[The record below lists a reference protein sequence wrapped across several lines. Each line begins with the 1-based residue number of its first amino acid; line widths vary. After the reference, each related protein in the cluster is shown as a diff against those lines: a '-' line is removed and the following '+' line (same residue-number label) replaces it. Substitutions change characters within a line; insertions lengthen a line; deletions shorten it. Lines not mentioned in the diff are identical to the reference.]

1 MIIIWIPY
9 VTFLILQDAAR
20 HIARMET
27 KQKTLA
33 TPITAGFTSVFLIEM
48 CQRSMIADTS
58 HCRHLYS
65 MLE

>member
-9 VTFLILQDAAR
+9 ITFLIPRDAAR

-33 TPITAGFTSVFLIEM
+33 NPITAGFESVFFI
-48 CQRSMIADTS
+48 
-58 HCRHLYS
+58 
-65 MLE
+65 

>member
-20 HIARMET
+20 HIARMEA

-33 TPITAGFTSVFLIEM
+33 NPITSGFASAFFIQA
-48 CQRSMIADTS
+48 CQR
-58 HCRHLYS
+58 
-65 MLE
+65 

>member
-33 TPITAGFTSVFLIEM
+33 NPITSSFASAFFHSSVPKM
-48 CQRSMIADTS
+48 R
-58 HCRHLYS
+58 
-65 MLE
+65 

>member
-9 VTFLILQDAAR
+9 ITFLIPRDAAR

-33 TPITAGFTSVFLIEM
+33 NPITAGFASVFFI
-48 CQRSMIADTS
+48 
-58 HCRHLYS
+58 
-65 MLE
+65 